1 MPELKRGGY
10 LVDVLF
16 EIGISKS
23 GGFGATPIEW
33 CDIKDYSIVTATRLY
48 REEYLLLRQLSKAYV
63 NQLHDSKALNAKAP
77 WSDKSRPAALLFANH
92 PNRLKKKSD

>member
-1 MPELKRGGY
+1 LKRGAY
-10 LVDVLF
+10 LLDVLF

-33 CDIKDYSIVTATRLY
+33 ADIKDYLIVTGSKLY
-48 REEYLLLRQLSKAYV
+48 REESLLLRQLSKAYV
-63 NQLHDSKALNAKAP
+63 NQLHESKALNAKAP